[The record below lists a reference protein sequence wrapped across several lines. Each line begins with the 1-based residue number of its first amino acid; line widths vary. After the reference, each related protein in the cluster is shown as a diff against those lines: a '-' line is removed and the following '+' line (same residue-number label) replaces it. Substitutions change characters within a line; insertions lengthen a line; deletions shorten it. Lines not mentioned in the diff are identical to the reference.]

1 MQLRQA
7 LLSCL
12 TVAALLLA
20 AAPAATAAPAPGA
33 PSFVRSGTLRSCLDP
48 SFAPMEFYAQAGD
61 AQPVG
66 VDVDLTRALSELWG
80 VRMQLMPVEFTGML
94 PALQA
99 GRCDAV
105 ISAVLLKPERAA
117 VLPAVPYLATYVVI
131 VGRADSRLQVNSEL
145 DLAGLTIAAESG
157 TSYAHLLEQIN
168 QKIVAAGRKPI
179 LIQTYPKDSDAIQQL
194 LVGRAAGVVSQDTE
208 VAHRNAQ
215 GTQFKILFRL
225 PVRDEY
231 AIYLRP
237 NAADQASV
245 AAAIAQLRA
254 NGTLKQIVERWHL
267 PLHTL
272 DVDAR

>member
-1 MQLRQA
+1 MNVKQTLP
-7 LLSCL
+7 SCL
-12 TVAALLLA
+12 LAMSLLPGVAAAA
-20 AAPAATAAPAPGA
+20 AAPTA
-33 PSFVRSGTLRSCLDP
+33 PSFLRTGTLRSCLDP

-66 VDVDLTRALSELWG
+66 VDVDLTRALSQLWG
-80 VRMQLMPVEFTGML
+80 VQMQLMPVEFTGML

-105 ISAVLLKPERAA
+105 ISAVLLKPERAK
-117 VLPAVPYLATYVVI
+117 VLATVPYLATYVVI
-131 VGRADSRLQVNSEL
+131 VGRADSRLQVANEL
-145 DLAGLTIAAESG
+145 DLAGLTIAVESG

-168 QKIVAAGRKPI
+168 QKIIAAGRKPI

-215 GTQFKILFRL
+215 GMQFKMLFRL

-245 AAAIAQLRA
+245 AAAIAQLKA

-272 DVDAR
+272 ETDAHQP

>member
-1 MQLRQA
+1 MNLRPA
-7 LLSCL
+7 LVSGLIA
-12 TVAALLLA
+12 AALL
-20 AAPAATAAPAPGA
+20 PAATGLGATLAA
-33 PSFVRSGTLRSCLDP
+33 PSFVHGGALRSCLDP

-66 VDVDLTRALSELWG
+66 VDVDLTRALAQLWG
-80 VRMQLMPVEFTGML
+80 VQVQLMPVEFTGML

-105 ISAVLLKPERAA
+105 ISAVLLKPERAQ
-117 VLPAVPYLATYVVI
+117 VLTAIPYLATYVVI
-131 VGRADSRLQVNSEL
+131 VGRSDSRLQVASEL
-145 DLAGLTIAAESG
+145 DLAGLTIAVESG

-168 QKIVAAGRKPI
+168 QRIIAAGRKPI
-179 LIQTYPKDSDAIQQL
+179 LIQSYPKDSDAIQQL

-225 PVRDEY
+225 PVKDEY

-237 NAADQASV
+237 DAADRASV
-245 AAAIAQLRA
+245 AAAIAQLKA

-272 DVDAR
+272 DTDAHSP

>member
-1 MQLRQA
+1 MTLKQA
-7 LLSCL
+7 LLLCL
-12 TVAALLLA
+12 IGATLVPAAAL
-20 AAPAATAAPAPGA
+20 AAPALSP
-33 PSFVRSGTLRSCLDP
+33 PSFVRAGTLRSCLDP

-66 VDVDLTRALSELWG
+66 VDVDLTRALSQLWG
-80 VRMQLMPVEFTGML
+80 VQMQLMPVEFTGML

-99 GRCDAV
+99 RRCDAV
-105 ISAVLLKPERAA
+105 ISAVLLKHERAA
-117 VLPAVPYLATYVVI
+117 VLAAVPYLATYVVI
-131 VGRADSRLQVNSEL
+131 VGRADSRLQVANEL
-145 DLAGLTIAAESG
+145 DLSGLTIAVESG

-215 GTQFKILFRL
+215 GMQFKILFRL

-254 NGTLKQIVERWHL
+254 NGTLKQIVERWRL

-272 DVDAR
+272 DIDAHSP

>member
-1 MQLRQA
+1 MKLKQL
-7 LLSCL
+7 LLNCL
-12 TVAALLLA
+12 IGAAVLAAVAAG
-20 AAPAATAAPAPGA
+20 AATLTP
-33 PSFVRSGTLRSCLDP
+33 PSFVHGGVLRSCLDP

-66 VDVDLTRALSELWG
+66 VDVDLTRALSQMWG
-80 VRMQLMPVEFTGML
+80 VKMQLMPVEFTGML

-117 VLPAVPYLATYVVI
+117 VLAAVPYLATYVVI
-131 VGRADSRLQVNSEL
+131 VGRADSRLQVASEL
-145 DLAGLTIAAESG
+145 DLAGLTIATESG

-168 QKIVAAGRKPI
+168 QKIVAAGRRPI

-215 GTQFKILFRL
+215 GGQFKILFRL

-237 NAADQASV
+237 GTADQANV
-245 AAAIAQLRA
+245 TAAIALLHA
-254 NGTLKQIVERWHL
+254 NGTLKQIVERWKL

-272 DVDAR
+272 DVDTH